1 MPWMLSSERP
11 IYLQLVDRIKRQ
23 IASGEYSPGDRFP
36 SVRELALEA
45 AVNPNTMQRALSALE
60 ADGLLIT
67 SRTAG
72 RTVTTEEVLIMDMKE
87 QIATEEYERF
97 YKSMKELGYDDEGIK
112 QFINEVK
119 LSDVKGGS
127 ES

>member
-1 MPWMLSSERP
+1 MPWTMSSERP

-23 IASGEYSPGDRFP
+23 IASGQYSPGDRFP

-72 RTVTTEEVLIMDMKE
+72 RTVTTEEVLIKNMKE
-87 QIATEEYERF
+87 QIATEEFERF
-97 YKSMKELGYDDEGIK
+97 YRSMQELGFDDEGIQK
-112 QFINEVK
+112 FISEVK
-119 LSDVKGGS
+119 ISDKKK
-127 ES
+127 EQE

>member
-1 MPWMLSSERP
+1 MAWTLSSERP

-23 IASGEYSPGDRFP
+23 IASGEYSSGERFP

-72 RTVTTEEVLIMDMKE
+72 RTVTTEEVLIKNMKE
-87 QIATEEYERF
+87 QIATEEYMRF
-97 YKSMKELGYDDEGIK
+97 YRSMKELGYDDEGIK

>member
-1 MPWMLSSERP
+1 MPWNMSSERP

-23 IASGEYSPGDRFP
+23 IAAGTYSPGDRFP

-60 ADGLLIT
+60 TDGLLIT

-72 RTVTTEEVLIMDMKE
+72 RSVTTDEEMISMMKE

-97 YKSMKELGYDDEGIK
+97 YRSMKELGYDDKGIQ
-112 QFINEVK
+112 QFIKVVK
-119 LSDVKGGS
+119 ISDEKGGTD
-127 ES
+127 

>member
-1 MPWMLSSERP
+1 MPWNLSGERP
-11 IYLQLVDRIKRQ
+11 IYLQLVDHIRRQ
-23 IASGEYSPGDRFP
+23 IASGTYQPGDRFP

-72 RTVTTEEVLIMDMKE
+72 RTVTTEKELIRDMKE

-97 YKSMKELGYDDEGIK
+97 YRSMKELGFDDEGIK
-112 QFINEVK
+112 KFIR
-119 LSDVKGGS
+119 DVKITDEKGGNHS
-127 ES
+127 